1 MYNSTP
7 SDNSFYDDLFSTLL
21 WEVKE
26 SYSEYLD
33 CHSKPGLG
41 KLNSVKYY
49 DAELQTMVACD
60 NSFTHFVLGN
70 AEYLLSRMKAAMPTE
85 ASCVVLT
92 KDLTY
97 VCKSYAEKAL
107 NLRPKLVKPFSFRRR
122 YTRDMSKLDDY
133 GTIEVNRNVE
143 ELMGKLTE
151 GDINLLSTLFE
162 GMSVRDFCAQRL
174 LDGEFFGKVY
184 GISLTATPIALYAR
198 YPNADAFIR
207 GMNNINRHKGTQEE
221 STANLENVFYFWIV
235 FSQALEECIKNRI
248 AYNDIKGYIL
258 QD

>member
-1 MYNSTP
+1 MYNTP
-7 SDNSFYDDLFSTLL
+7 YSDNSFYDDLFSTLL
-21 WEVKE
+21 CEITE
-26 SYSEYLD
+26 SYSDYLD
-33 CHSKPGLG
+33 YYSKPGLG
-41 KLNSVKYY
+41 KLDSIKYY
-49 DAELQTMVACD
+49 DSELQTMVACD

-107 NLRPKLVKPFSFRRR
+107 NLRPKLVKPFLFRRR
-122 YTRDMSKLDDY
+122 YTKDISMKDNY
-133 GTIEVNRNVE
+133 GGIEVNRNVE
-143 ELMGKLTE
+143 ELKGKLTE

-162 GMSVRDFCAQRL
+162 GMSVRDYCAQSI
-174 LDGEFFGKVY
+174 LDGGFFGSFY
-184 GISLTATPIALYAR
+184 GITLTATPIALYAR

-207 GMNNINRHKGTQEE
+207 GMNNINRHKDTKEDFN
-221 STANLENVFYFWIV
+221 ANLENVFYFWIV

-248 AYNDIKGYIL
+248 AYNDIKEYIL
-258 QD
+258 QE